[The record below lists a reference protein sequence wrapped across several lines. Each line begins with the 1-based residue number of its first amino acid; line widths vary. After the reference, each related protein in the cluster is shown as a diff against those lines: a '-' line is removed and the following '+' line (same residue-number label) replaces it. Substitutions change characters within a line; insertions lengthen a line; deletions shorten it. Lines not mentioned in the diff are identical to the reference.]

1 MEKIYVI
8 FAGTRYQFR
17 GTLSDICEYVGVNI
31 NLVKQNMHEYGL
43 SLEESINFEMIKN
56 LKENHEKRNRK
67 MVKNNIDYLN
77 INYSNLC
84 ESLSEGKTLEE
95 ALECS
100 NNNDDSCNQDDK
112 EKEERKMREERI
124 ITQLNTDN
132 DDFDNSEIY
141 NKAIT
146 GKSMNYCGTLVNFMN
161 NNREKYNNM
170 SHVGD
175 IVAYSIINSIVN
187 DRYTKIINF
196 IEDFLSLKDFNVLV
210 NEKIHNNKLKYDKFE
225 VSIARDLMCYFY
237 KNYDIVTIDEFKNK
251 FTINSDRLEDFKLSM
266 FEMIVRKSYLST
278 K

>member
-8 FAGTRYQFR
+8 FAGTKYQFR

-31 NLVKQNMHEYGL
+31 NTVKQNMSEYGL

-56 LKENHEKRNRK
+56 LKENHEKRNRRI
-67 MVKNNIDYLN
+67 VKNNIDYLN

-210 NEKIHNNKLKYDKFE
+210 NEKIHNNELKYDKFE

-251 FTINSDRLEDFKLSM
+251 FIINSDRLEDFKLSM